1 MSEYSGTENLEVM
14 DDAVNYNA
22 YLSRLVR
29 SYALSTDRILDFGA
43 GIGTFSLPLKR
54 EGLNVSCV
62 EADPRQLQ
70 RVTENGVPGFSDLS
84 AVPDETYDY
93 IFTLNVLEHI
103 EDDQAALRDLA
114 RKLKPGGRL
123 MIYVPAFQVLF
134 SSMDRAVGHYRRYRL
149 TDLSK
154 KVSSAGFEVKEARYV
169 DSVGFIA
176 SLVFKYIGSKDGS
189 LNRNAVI
196 LFDRLA
202 FPVSLLL
209 DLATKRLFGKNLL
222 IVAVRL

>member
-22 YLSRLVR
+22 YLLRLVR
-29 SYALSTDRILDFGA
+29 AYALPTDRILDFGA

-54 EGLNVSCV
+54 EGGDVSCV
-62 EADPRQLQ
+62 ETDPRQLQ
-70 RVTENGVPGFSDLS
+70 RITENDVPGFSDLA
-84 AVPDETYDY
+84 AVPDATYDY

-103 EDDQAALRDLA
+103 DDDRAALRDLA
-114 RKLKPGGRL
+114 RKIKPGGRL
-123 MIYVPAFQVLF
+123 LVYVPAFPILF
-134 SSMDRAVGHYRRYRL
+134 SSMDRAVEHCRRYRL
-149 TDLSK
+149 ESLSEQ
-154 KVSSAGFEVKEARYV
+154 VRLAGFEIKEARYV

-176 SLVFKYIGSKDGS
+176 ALVFKYIGNKNGA
-189 LNRNAVI
+189 LNKNAVI

-222 IVAVRL
+222 IVAVRP

>member
-169 DSVGFIA
+169 EFYEIVE
-176 SLVFKYIGSKDGS
+176 Y
-189 LNRNAVI
+189 
-196 LFDRLA
+196 LA
-202 FPVSLLL
+202 NFALLL
-209 DLATKRLFGKNLL
+209 
-222 IVAVRL
+222 